1 MATLSTPGHEADHAT
16 RHPMGWVAFTLVLL
30 IIPALGLTV
39 TNLAESNTGAATASA
54 IALAA
59 TILGATTIYTVM
71 ARRLHQSPLLPEDS
85 TAEKDRY
92 LENYRRG

>member
-1 MATLSTPGHEADHAT
+1 MAILATAEHESTHAP
-16 RHPMGWVAFTLVLL
+16 RHPMSWVAYTLVLL

-39 TNLAESNTGAATASA
+39 TNLAESNTGPAIASA

-59 TILGATTIYTVM
+59 TIFGSVTIYATM

-85 TAEKDRY
+85 AAEKDRY
-92 LENYRRG
+92 LDSYRRG